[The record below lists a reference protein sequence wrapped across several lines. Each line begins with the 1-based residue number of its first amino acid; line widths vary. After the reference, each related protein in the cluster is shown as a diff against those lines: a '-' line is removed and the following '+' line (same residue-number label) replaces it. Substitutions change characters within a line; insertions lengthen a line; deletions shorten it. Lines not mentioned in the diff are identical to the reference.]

1 MAYPIYLHRNCHL
14 PAEVRLQMPLLCLCS
29 QLLKHHTLSRSKKKS
44 SYLIKNPYIGT
55 CVQVQWCQNIFYG
68 KNVLKKKAKF
78 IHISLCF
85 KGDIP
90 EYLHLDYTKAL
101 AYYVTRCRGQRVT
114 SRTSAFLSPRGK
126 YFGIVAKEDM

>member
-1 MAYPIYLHRNCHL
+1 M
-14 PAEVRLQMPLLCLCS
+14 
-29 QLLKHHTLSRSKKKS
+29 
-44 SYLIKNPYIGT
+44 
-55 CVQVQWCQNIFYG
+55 
-68 KNVLKKKAKF
+68 KKKAKF

-90 EYLHLDYTKAL
+90 EYLHLDYTNAL

-126 YFGIVAKEDM
+126 YFGIVAKEDMQYTLYNMDHECELVCRTQDGSIMYCVCIVPIFGMTDSDRIEE

>member
-29 QLLKHHTLSRSKKKS
+29 QLLKHHTLSRSKKKNQVTS
-44 SYLIKNPYIGT
+44 LKIHN
-55 CVQVQWCQNIFYG
+55 VQWCQNILYG
-68 KNVLKKKAKF
+68 RNVLKKKAKF